1 LCSNG
6 LSCQLI
12 DDVDELFV
20 PDEKKLNTSMEIGE
34 GIAAVPTGAVE
45 SNEND
50 VDVNCVASSSPVD
63 NTLTSNCK
71 LNC

>member
-1 LCSNG
+1 
-6 LSCQLI
+6 
-12 DDVDELFV
+12 
-20 PDEKKLNTSMEIGE
+20 MEIGE
-34 GIAAVPTGAVE
+34 GIASVPTGAVE